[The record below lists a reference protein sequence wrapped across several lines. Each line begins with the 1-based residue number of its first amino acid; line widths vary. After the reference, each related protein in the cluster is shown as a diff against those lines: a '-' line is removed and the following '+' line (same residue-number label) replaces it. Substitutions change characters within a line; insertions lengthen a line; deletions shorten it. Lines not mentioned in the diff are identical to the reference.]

1 MTTEKILYT
10 DGHEVIVTDSFF
22 KVKKS
27 SYQLNGITKHRLFI
41 IYPDRL
47 IPFLVLAIG
56 ALMVTLG
63 ILRMIPNN
71 FMPEVEFYSI
81 QLNANIAALGLGGV
95 LVFVGCVVIGLMKE
109 RYAIRIATAEGEK
122 NVVVSNKRE
131 YIAQILDAL
140 NHAFFNLITSTQE
153 RAKRVI
159 KK

>member
-81 QLNANIAALGLGGV
+81 QLNANIVGTGPRLASPRIQHKQGPGKG
-95 LVFVGCVVIGLMKE
+95 FVMLDF
-109 RYAIRIATAEGEK
+109 Y
-122 NVVVSNKRE
+122 
-131 YIAQILDAL
+131 LDAYHCRPAPGCCRFEL
-140 NHAFFNLITSTQE
+140 QQA
-153 RAKRVI
+153 RAT
-159 KK
+159 